1 MLHTLLPGQPCEQL
15 SSATCSHHDILSY
28 YIIGPSIMNW
38 LVWNYDPHTPNP
50 PFKQLLTSML
60 SQQHEKWLMRL
71 PSIRVLAPS
80 SHLSNL
86 VSLLLRNSWCLRGQH
101 LSQAVPRNPT
111 LNTQPWNQGNWI
123 SLFSVVRWGTGVNV
137 YVMKSTQE
145 KQFQVQNRPVCF
157 CRLHSWRHLRTL

>member
-15 SSATCSHHDILSY
+15 SSATCSHHDIFILLY
-28 YIIGPSIMNW
+28 YRTKHYELTRLKLWP
-38 LVWNYDPHTPNP
+38 PHPKS